1 MIEHDVRDHDGLAR
15 LISAEPR
22 IGVLVNCAG
31 VSHDRQEYD
40 LDRWRTVL
48 ELTDDAWA
56 TAPTSFVLHR
66 ALTSAPARDFLPY
79 LGDYILTSAIKKVDV
94 AVFDTIQSVVNNSF
108 AGGQTTIFDAN
119 KGATGLGAINP
130 AVPDSLLSKLQDVDS
145 KIKSGEIAPPDT
157 VK

>member
-1 MIEHDVRDHDGLAR
+1 MW
-15 LISAEPR
+15 
-22 IGVLVNCAG
+22 GVG
-31 VSHDRQEYD
+31 V
-40 LDRWRTVL
+40 
-48 ELTDDAWA
+48 DADQA
-56 TAPTSFVLHR
+56 
-66 ALTSAPARDFLPY
+66 Y

-119 KGATGLGAINP
+119 KGATGLGAINS